1 MTKYF
6 EATNQSGTNVQI
18 NDTDFIYSLADYG
31 SFSGI
36 YTGRAS
42 TTRYQTLNGNYSEG
56 TGYYYKLPMDTDN
69 KIVYV
74 YNPST
79 NAIRIFA
86 NHAIFGT
93 SNNGGVSRT
102 ERCIIYCVVGDKS
115 IADNLQYVI
124 FKKTAKTAGN
134 CGLIS

>member
-6 EATNQSGTNVQI
+6 EVTNQDGANVQI
-18 NDTDFIYSLADYG
+18 NDSNFVYSLSSIG
-31 SFSGI
+31 SFSSI

-42 TTRYQTLNGNYSEG
+42 TTRYQTLSGSYSEG

-79 NAIRIFA
+79 TAIRIFS
-86 NHAIFGT
+86 NHTIYGT
-93 SNNGGVSRT
+93 GNSGGTINRS
-102 ERCIIYCVVGDKS
+102 ER
-115 IADNLQYVI
+115 
-124 FKKTAKTAGN
+124 
-134 CGLIS
+134 